1 VLRRRPRTAV
11 LATGLAV
18 ALALATGGCSSDEA
32 DDADEAGRD
41 VSTTTEAGGPDETTG
56 STPAE
61 DGATLAE
68 LAERGPHGVGS
79 VDLDLGGRRVVV
91 WYPAEAGAGVEEPTA
106 TFDITSLLSPELQ
119 AQVPAEMR
127 VQYPVAAA
135 PGAAPDPAGGPYPLV
150 LFSHG
155 FAGFPEQSVDLTT
168 HLASW
173 GYVVAAPDHV
183 ERSLSGLLGTG
194 AQGVTPSTDPEVL
207 AATADLVA
215 LTADDTTSPLAGL
228 VDLERVAV
236 LGHSAGAGAAY
247 RTAAIDGRID
257 AVGAYSL
264 GTGGD
269 EGLGEAPDV
278 PALVMLGE
286 ADETIPAD
294 VTREAYDT
302 LGPPRRLVEIADAGH
317 LVFSDLCL
325 IGADQGGLVGI
336 VEEIGLDIPE
346 DLLQLASDGCGEGYP
361 PVTDAF
367 PAIDAVTVAFLG
379 EVFGDDDLG
388 ALLATGEVPVGTG
401 ATLTVDG

>member
-1 VLRRRPRTAV
+1 MLHRSRRARPLVA
-11 LATGLAV
+11 LGV
-18 ALALATGGCSSDEA
+18 ALALVGGACSSDGGDDD
-32 DDADEAGRD
+32 DDAGDASSTAS
-41 VSTTTEAGGPDETTG
+41 STTAAEETTTAPEDDG
-56 STPAE
+56 PA
-61 DGATLAE
+61 LAD

-79 VDLDLGGRRVVV
+79 IDLDLDGRRVVV
-91 WYPAEAGAGVEEPTA
+91 WYPAADAGAGIDEPTG
-106 TFDITSLLSPELQ
+106 TFDIASLLSPELQ

-127 VQYPVAAA
+127 IQYPVAAA
-135 PGAAPDPAGGPYPLV
+135 PGAAPATDDGPYPLV

-155 FAGFPEQSVDLTT
+155 FAGFPEQSVSLTT

-183 ERSLSGLLGTG
+183 ERSLGGILGTA

-207 AATADLVA
+207 TATADLVA
-215 LTADDTTSPLAGL
+215 LTADDPSSPLDGM

-247 RTAAIDGRID
+247 RTAATDPRID

-264 GTGGD
+264 GAGGD
-269 EGLGEAPDV
+269 EDLGEAPTV

-294 VTREAYDT
+294 ATREVFAT
-302 LGPPRRLVEIADAGH
+302 MGTPRSLVEIAGAGH

-325 IGADQGGLVGI
+325 IGAEQGGLVGI
-336 VEEIGLDIPE
+336 VESIGLPIPVN
-346 DLLQLASDGCGEGYP
+346 LLQLASDGCGDAYP
-361 PVTDAF
+361 PVEDAY

-379 EVFGDDDLG
+379 ATFGDDALG
-388 ALLATGEVPVGTG
+388 ALLDDGPVPVGEG
-401 ATLTVDG
+401 ATLTVEG

>member
-1 VLRRRPRTAV
+1 MLHRSRRRSLVALV
-11 LATGLAV
+11 V
-18 ALALATGGCSSDEA
+18 ALALVAGACSSDDG
-32 DDADEAGRD
+32 DDADADADEGGA
-41 VSTTTEAGGPDETTG
+41 VSSTTAAEETTTAPEDDG
-56 STPAE
+56 PA
-61 DGATLAE
+61 LAD

-79 VDLDLGGRRVVV
+79 VDLDLDGRRVVV
-91 WYPAEAGAGVEEPTA
+91 WYPAADAAAGVEEPTG
-106 TFDITSLLSPELQ
+106 TFDIASLLSPELQ

-127 VQYPVAAA
+127 IQYPVAAA
-135 PGAAPDPAGGPYPLV
+135 PGAAPATEGGPYPLV

-183 ERSLSGLLGTG
+183 ERSLGGLLGTA

-207 AATADLVA
+207 TATADLVA
-215 LTADDTTSPLAGL
+215 LTADGPTSPLRGM

-247 RTAAIDGRID
+247 RTAATDPRID

-264 GTGGD
+264 GSGGD
-269 EGLGEAPDV
+269 EGLGDAPTV

-294 VTREAYDT
+294 ATREVFAT
-302 LGPPRRLVEIADAGH
+302 MGTPRNLVEIAGAGH

-325 IGADQGGLVGI
+325 IGAEQGGLVGI
-336 VEEIGLDIPE
+336 VESIGLPIP
-346 DLLQLASDGCGEGYP
+346 DNLLQLASDGCGDDHP
-361 PVTDAF
+361 PVEDAY

-379 EVFGDDDLG
+379 GTFGDDALS
-388 ALLATGEVPVGTG
+388 ALLETGPVPVGEG
-401 ATLTVDG
+401 ATLTVEA